1 MPQSKESQ
9 SVEFKRIWKDEYI
22 KWISAFAN
30 SEGGTLYVGRDDSG
44 EVLGISNAKDL
55 LSTIP
60 NKVQSLLGVVPSV
73 KLHKEKSKEYLAI
86 SVEHYPYPVSYKG
99 GYFVRSGSSVQ
110 ELKGSALDKFLL
122 TKQGKRWDSVP
133 NVHLKFKDLDSLAF
147 GVFRDRASKRKRLN
161 DGLVDESD
169 E

>member
-55 LSTIP
+55 LSIIP

-73 KLHKEKSKEYLAI
+73 NY
-86 SVEHYPYPVSYKG
+86 
-99 GYFVRSGSSVQ
+99 
-110 ELKGSALDKFLL
+110 
-122 TKQGKRWDSVP
+122 TKKKVK
-133 NVHLKFKDLDSLAF
+133 NT
-147 GVFRDRASKRKRLN
+147 
-161 DGLVDESD
+161 
-169 E
+169 